1 VKLNKLN
8 TGLCTTLKAN
18 NLNIFQ
24 NGVDSSE
31 AMETGDV
38 IEDGVSTKEIME
50 TVF

>member
-1 VKLNKLN
+1 M
-8 TGLCTTLKAN
+8 GLCKTLKAY

-38 IEDGVSTKEIME
+38 IEDGVSTKEFKE
-50 TVF
+50 NVF